1 MTPKWMIFL
10 ETFQGGRMSGIFNLK
25 HYVADFGPFNG
36 AFWAWNSKKNAT
48 SLLWKMKLRRDPVR
62 VWERFRWILKKKV
75 KEEIVFILYS
85 VQHMSYLYHKHHIFN
100 IFVYNSMSTFS
111 MRCWALD
118 ISVPLLCLFSF
129 SSSSS
134 FHFKT
139 NPIMFPFSHHFSPI
153 WIGWEDFFIAQL
165 PQNWFQKTLWLFSTT
180 FLSPTAPFSKSLS
193 SSRFHFHL

>member
-1 MTPKWMIFL
+1 
-10 ETFQGGRMSGIFNLK
+10 
-25 HYVADFGPFNG
+25 
-36 AFWAWNSKKNAT
+36 
-48 SLLWKMKLRRDPVR
+48 MKLRRDPVR

-165 PQNWFQKTLWLFSTT
+165 PQNWFQKTLWLFSKT
-180 FLSPTAPFSKSLS
+180 FLSPTTLLFHQQHLSQSLS
-193 SSRFHFHL
+193 PLHVSTFTNNILVKVSPHLFFHQKCVLEILFPLHLLFHQIHFW